1 MLCKTRLCSHFEL
14 PRRKLFLLLLLL
26 LFGKLVRRRRW
37 RRRRRRRISNRRVRC
52 PVHRCVAAL
61 LLCLVHFFGF
71 YFCLNDTFA
80 FFFTK
85 NLKYSELCC
94 LFLHLIIYTELS
106 LADFSLNLQSI
117 LESYFVFILHCAPL
131 HVHHLFAVR
140 TAVPR
145 GQTAVSTSSNTA
157 PRSLSVFIFQ
167 DTSLPTPQLTFPIL
181 FTLIFP
187 NPFLY

>member
-1 MLCKTRLCSHFEL
+1 MAREVVVIGRAVGAVGMANTASSTL
-14 PRRKLFLLLLLL
+14 
-26 LFGKLVRRRRW
+26 
-37 RRRRRRRISNRRVRC
+37 
-52 PVHRCVAAL
+52 
-61 LLCLVHFFGF
+61 
-71 YFCLNDTFA
+71 CLNDTFA
-80 FFFTK
+80 FFLFFSQK
-85 NLKYSELCC
+85 SKYSELCC
-94 LFLHLIIYTELS
+94 CLFSHFTVYTELS

-181 FTLIFP
+181 LTLTLIFP
-187 NPFLY
+187 NPFLYYPLSSHR